1 MHVEPS
7 NRTTQKYNN
16 MSLEQHYM
24 ILEVHIYYEAYEVEN
39 ITVPVQ
45 MNESLCM
52 SVIWL
57 LGQLGLHQRK

>member
-16 MSLEQHYM
+16 MSLEQHYL
-24 ILEVHIYYEAYEVEN
+24 ILEVHICYKAYEVEN

-45 MNESLCM
+45 MNESLCI
-52 SVIWL
+52 SVI
-57 LGQLGLHQRK
+57 